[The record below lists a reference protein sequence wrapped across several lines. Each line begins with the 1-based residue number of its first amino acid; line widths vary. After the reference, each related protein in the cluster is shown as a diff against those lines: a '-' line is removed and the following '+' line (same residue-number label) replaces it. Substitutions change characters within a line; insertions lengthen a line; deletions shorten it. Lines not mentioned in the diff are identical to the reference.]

1 MLYSFGRVINNF
13 QWLLNIYSV
22 FNHLTLTIKFTSES
36 FLRVFLLLQHLSP
49 LIFFLSCNQ
58 QANVFQGASLT
69 FINQA
74 FPALRM
80 IITVHLFDQQ
90 KTAVKMQ
97 RRLCL
102 KPVCSGHSSATVG
115 AQEVNRCAPLAL
127 YRGFRYIQAT
137 HIQTLTQEEQRLW
150 SSGPGQVFILQL
162 PQRPLSP
169 AALPACSALSSLEI
183 HPSFTNSFSL
193 YLEFTS
199 HHFLFSSQIL
209 FITLLKLF
217 PPNLNL
223 SPPRLSHVHP
233 RASSYAS
240 FQLSSSFCL

>member
-1 MLYSFGRVINNF
+1 
-13 QWLLNIYSV
+13 
-22 FNHLTLTIKFTSES
+22 
-36 FLRVFLLLQHLSP
+36 
-49 LIFFLSCNQ
+49 
-58 QANVFQGASLT
+58 
-69 FINQA
+69 
-74 FPALRM
+74 
-80 IITVHLFDQQ
+80 
-90 KTAVKMQ
+90 MQ
-97 RRLCL
+97 RRICL
-102 KPVCSGHSSATVG
+102 KLGRAVAKVG

-127 YRGFRYIQAT
+127 CRGFRYIQAT

-150 SSGPGQVFILQL
+150 SSGPRHVFILQL

-169 AALPACSALSSLEI
+169 AATPACSALSSLEI

-199 HHFLFSSQIL
+199 HQAKSF

-217 PPNLNL
+217 PPNLIL

>member
-1 MLYSFGRVINNF
+1 
-13 QWLLNIYSV
+13 
-22 FNHLTLTIKFTSES
+22 
-36 FLRVFLLLQHLSP
+36 
-49 LIFFLSCNQ
+49 
-58 QANVFQGASLT
+58 
-69 FINQA
+69 
-74 FPALRM
+74 
-80 IITVHLFDQQ
+80 
-90 KTAVKMQ
+90 MQ
-97 RRLCL
+97 RRICL
-102 KPVCSGHSSATVG
+102 NLGR

-137 HIQTLTQEEQRLW
+137 HIQTLTEEQRLW
-150 SSGPGQVFILQL
+150 SSGPRHVFILQL

-169 AALPACSALSSLEI
+169 AATPACSALSSLEI

-199 HHFLFSSQIL
+199 HQAKSF

-217 PPNLNL
+217 PPNLIL

-233 RASSYAS
+233 RAASYAS

>member
-1 MLYSFGRVINNF
+1 
-13 QWLLNIYSV
+13 
-22 FNHLTLTIKFTSES
+22 
-36 FLRVFLLLQHLSP
+36 
-49 LIFFLSCNQ
+49 
-58 QANVFQGASLT
+58 
-69 FINQA
+69 
-74 FPALRM
+74 
-80 IITVHLFDQQ
+80 
-90 KTAVKMQ
+90 MQ
-97 RRLCL
+97 RRISL
-102 KPVCSGHSSATVG
+102 KLVRSGHSSAKVG

-137 HIQTLTQEEQRLW
+137 HIQTLTQEGQRLW
-150 SSGPGQVFILQL
+150 SSGPRQVFILQL

-169 AALPACSALSSLEI
+169 AAMPACSALSSLEI

-199 HHFLFSSQIL
+199 HQAKSF